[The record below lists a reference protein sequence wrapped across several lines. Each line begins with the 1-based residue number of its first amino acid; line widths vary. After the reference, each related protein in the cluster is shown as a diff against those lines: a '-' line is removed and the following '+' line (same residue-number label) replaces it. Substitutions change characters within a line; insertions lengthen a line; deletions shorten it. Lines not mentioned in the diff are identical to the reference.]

1 MLPEAGSPWL
11 LRLLRDLQLAQFY
24 RPILEELNV
33 TRPEHFDFVR
43 PQDLDAIG
51 MGRPAQRRLAEALKR
66 HRLGHKPKNWVY
78 KILGGLAPE
87 QETTPA
93 PSDSPP
99 SLQEPEGGLKCL
111 IPDGAVCRGE
121 LLGSGCFGVVHRGLW
136 TLPSGQSVP
145 VAVKSLRVAAEGSA
159 GSGLRDFLREVSV
172 MMSLEHP
179 HLLRLHGLVL
189 GQPLQMVM
197 ELAPLGSLHA
207 RLTAPAP
214 AAPLPVALLCLF
226 LRQLAAAMA
235 YLGAR
240 GLVHRDLATRNL
252 LLTAPR
258 TIKVADFGLVRP
270 LGGARGRYVMGGPR
284 PIPYAWCAPE
294 SLRQGA
300 FSPASDVWMFGVTL
314 WEMFSGGKE
323 PWAWVPPYLILQR
336 LEKEQARLPRPPLC
350 SRALY
355 ALALRC
361 WALHPAD
368 RPSFSALEGLIQE
381 AWPPEGR
388 CVREVTEPGAL
399 RMESGDLIT
408 IIEGSPGSATWKG
421 QNGRTLKVGT
431 FPASAVT
438 LADPKGSPAPCP
450 AHRGSPAWGEQRR
463 GSAEGARAKAKPREP
478 PPAQGPRRNMA
489 LQRMKGECGG
499 KGGAPG
505 PLGPGTTLSSAP
517 CSESMPSGYDFPT
530 RDSFLPPLPSACG
543 HRSCPLRPALS
554 MAQHPPAA
562 LPSQACGYLAARA
575 WVSVLRSRTP
585 ADSTGRQSGKEA
597 GPCIEASS
605 QDVFSHPAGIS
616 KSLESVLS
624 LGPCPR
630 GGGFSPPEL
639 RKARDVPQGP
649 PGLPPRPPNQPPR
662 ERPSWPKRERELLH
676 SRPLGTPGDSR
687 AAVLPGG
694 LLPDPDLQK
703 RAMEVQLSVHGVTHQ
718 ESQAALRATGGD
730 VVSAIQ
736 NLKVDQL
743 FHLSSRSRADC
754 RHILERY
761 QWDLSAA
768 SRYVLAR
775 P

>member
-408 IIEGSPGSATWKG
+408 IIEGSPSFHSPGSATWKG

-489 LQRMKGECGG
+489 LQRMK
-499 KGGAPG
+499 
-505 PLGPGTTLSSAP
+505 
-517 CSESMPSGYDFPT
+517 
-530 RDSFLPPLPSACG
+530 
-543 HRSCPLRPALS
+543 
-554 MAQHPPAA
+554 
-562 LPSQACGYLAARA
+562 
-575 WVSVLRSRTP
+575 
-585 ADSTGRQSGKEA
+585 
-597 GPCIEASS
+597 
-605 QDVFSHPAGIS
+605 GIS

>member
-1 MLPEAGSPWL
+1 MPDMLPETGSPWL
-11 LRLLRDLQLAQFY
+11 LRLLRALQLAQFY

-51 MGRPAQRRLAEALKR
+51 MGRPAQRRLTEALKR

-87 QETTPA
+87 QKEATTP

-99 SLQEPEGGLKCL
+99 SLPEPEGGLKCL

-159 GSGLRDFLREVSV
+159 GTELRDFLREVSV
-172 MMSLEHP
+172 MMNLEHP
-179 HLLRLHGLVL
+179 HVLRLHGLVL

-214 AAPLPVALLCLF
+214 APPLPVALLCLF

-258 TIKVADFGLVRP
+258 TVKVADFGLVRP

-336 LEKEQARLPRPPLC
+336 LEKDQARLPRPPLC

-355 ALALRC
+355 TLALRC

-368 RPSFSALEGLIQE
+368 RPSFSSLEGLIQE

-388 CVREVTEPGAL
+388 CVRDVTEPGAL
-399 RMESGDLIT
+399 RMEPGDLIT
-408 IIEGSPGSATWKG
+408 VIEGSPGSATWKG

-438 LADPKGSPAPCP
+438 LTDSKGSPAPCP
-450 AHRGSPAWGEQRR
+450 APRGSPARGEQRR
-463 GSAEGARAKAKPREP
+463 GSAEGARAKAKLREP

-489 LQRMKGECGG
+489 LQRMKG
-499 KGGAPG
+499 
-505 PLGPGTTLSSAP
+505 
-517 CSESMPSGYDFPT
+517 
-530 RDSFLPPLPSACG
+530 
-543 HRSCPLRPALS
+543 
-554 MAQHPPAA
+554 
-562 LPSQACGYLAARA
+562 
-575 WVSVLRSRTP
+575 
-585 ADSTGRQSGKEA
+585 
-597 GPCIEASS
+597 
-605 QDVFSHPAGIS
+605 IS

-624 LGPCPR
+624 LGPCPS

-639 RKARDVPQGP
+639 RRARDVLQGS
-649 PGLPPRPPNQPPR
+649 PGLPPRPPFASSSSQPPQPPR
-662 ERPSWPKRERELLH
+662 ERPSGPKREREALH
-676 SRPLGTPGDSR
+676 SPPLGTPGDTK
-687 AAVLPGG
+687 AAVLAGG
-694 LLPDPDLQK
+694 PLPDPDLQK
-703 RAMEVQLSVHGVTHQ
+703 RVMEVELRVHGVTHQ
-718 ESQAALRATGGD
+718 ECQAALRATGGD
-730 VVSAIQ
+730 VVSAIR

-754 RHILERY
+754 RHILEHY
-761 QWDLSAA
+761 QWDLPAA